1 MRQGEVWNVNF
12 IPTTG
17 QEIGKTR
24 PAIIV
29 NHDAVGKLH
38 LKIVVPITEPA
49 HVAEWHTPLF
59 TSKENGLT
67 KECVGDCFQLK
78 SVSQYR
84 FVSKRGNLS
93 EEELQRIKLTLM
105 KVLDLL

>member
-1 MRQGEVWNVNF
+1 MKQGEVWNVNF
-12 IPTTG
+12 NPPTG

-38 LKIVVPITEPA
+38 LKIVVPITEPT
-49 HVAEWHTPLF
+49 HVAEWHTPLLP
-59 TSKENGLT
+59 SKGNGLS
-67 KECVGDCFQLK
+67 KKSVADCFQLK
-78 SVSQYR
+78 SISQDR
-84 FVSKRGNLS
+84 FISKRGNLS
-93 EEELQRIKLTLM
+93 EEEMQQVKLTLM